1 MSERQLRSAEKVH
14 GDTLRLPSEK
24 PQLSAYDLF
33 EKSLHLGIPGSV
45 ATLRL
50 PRGRFPPGML
60 LSEFSPAFPFCR
72 WPSLT

>member
-24 PQLSAYDLF
+24 PQQSAYDLF
-33 EKSLHLGIPGSV
+33 EESLHLGITGSV

-60 LSEFSPAFPFCR
+60 
-72 WPSLT
+72 SLNSLRRFLLAGGPL